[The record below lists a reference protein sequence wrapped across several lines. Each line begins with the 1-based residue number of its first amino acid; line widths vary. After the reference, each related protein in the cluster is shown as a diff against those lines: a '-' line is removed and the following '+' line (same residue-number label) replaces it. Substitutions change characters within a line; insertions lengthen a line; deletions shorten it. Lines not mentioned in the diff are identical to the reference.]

1 MRSPSGQQELLA
13 EFVKLGPE
21 QQARVLAFAR
31 SLAGAGAGADAHNE
45 VREPS
50 ARPIEEVLAQLASE
64 VPEEEW
70 KKLPEDLSE
79 NLDHYLYGT
88 PKR

>member
-1 MRSPSGQQELLA
+1 MRGQQELLA

-21 QQARVLAFAR
+21 QKARVLEFAR
-31 SLAGAGAGADAHNE
+31 SLADDRADAENAATD
-45 VREPS
+45 PN
-50 ARPIEEVLAQLASE
+50 ARSIEEVLAQLASE
-64 VPEEEW
+64 VPEREW
-70 KKLPEDLSE
+70 DNLPDDLSE